1 MGTTVPT
8 AAPTLASSVKSGWKD
23 FVIPAALPY
32 YQDPLVLVEGS
43 GSLVIDAEGA
53 EYLDFFCGILTTG
66 VGHCH
71 PEVVERIREQ
81 VGRLGHVS
89 TLYLNEPQVNAAR
102 RLAGI
107 APGKLRKTFFTN
119 SGTEAVE
126 TAIMLA
132 RMYTGRDDIIALR
145 YGYSGR
151 SALGT
156 TLTAMSAWT
165 PLGAAV
171 PWVKHALSPYC
182 YRCAFGPPHEECAER
197 YARDVEEVLLTVT
210 NGKPAAFFAETVQGA
225 GGYIV
230 PPPRYFGLVAQL
242 IRKHGGLFIADEV
255 QAGFGR
261 TGGKWFGIEHFG
273 VEPDIM
279 VMAKTVANGMPVGA
293 TITTDEIAAAWQ
305 GKTISTFGG
314 NPVCMTAMDATLE
327 VMEREKVPE
336 RTAALGRRLRAGL
349 EALQEE
355 HPWIGDVRGLGMMQ
369 ALELVEDRTTKE
381 PSPRKAAA
389 LLEAAKAERLLIG
402 TGGLFGH
409 VIRIAPQLLMSEDE
423 LVDGLERLGR
433 ACERIG

>member
-1 MGTTVPT
+1 MSTTVT
-8 AAPTLASSVKSGWKD
+8 SVTSAVQSGWKD
-23 FVIPAALPY
+23 FIVPAATPY
-32 YQDPLVLVEGS
+32 YKDPLVLVEGS
-43 GSLVIDAEGA
+43 GSTVTDSEGR

-66 VGHCH
+66 IGHCH
-71 PEVVERIREQ
+71 PEVVERVREQ
-81 VGRLGHVS
+81 VGRLGHTS

-132 RMYTGRDDIIALR
+132 RMFTGRDEIISLR

-156 TLTAMSAWT
+156 TLTAMSGWA
-165 PLGAAV
+165 PLGGAV

-182 YRCAFGPPHEECAER
+182 YRCAFGPPHDECAER
-197 YARDVEEVLLTVT
+197 YARDVEEVILTMT
-210 NGKPAAFFAETVQGA
+210 SGKPAAFFAETIQGA

-230 PPPRYFGLVAQL
+230 PPQGYFQRVAEI

-255 QAGFGR
+255 QTGFGR
-261 TGGKWFGIEHFG
+261 TGDKWFGIEHWG

-279 VMAKTVANGMPVGA
+279 VMAKAVAGGFPVGA
-293 TITTDEIAAAWQ
+293 TIARDEIATAWK

-327 VMEREKVPE
+327 IMERENVPMRSAE
-336 RTAALGRRLRAGL
+336 RGRQLRAGL
-349 EALQEE
+349 EKLSRQ
-355 HPWIGDVRGLGMMQ
+355 HPWIGDVRGMGFMQ

-381 PSPRKAAA
+381 PSPKKAVA
-389 LLEAAKAERLLIG
+389 LLEAAREEGLLVG
-402 TGGLFGH
+402 SGGLYGH
-409 VIRIAPQLLMSEDE
+409 VIRIAPQMLMSEAE
-423 LVDGLERLGR
+423 VAEGLARLER
-433 ACERIG
+433 ACGKVK